1 MSVFLQLCTRSQTRL
16 GAAHAAPPDVRFG
29 RPGLRSLGTGWRSAL
44 LARLASDAG
53 RAAWAAPRGVQ
64 IDRVAPAGPPNRGA
78 FTLVEL
84 LVVIGILG
92 VLAALITPA
101 VFQARVSARNAA
113 IKAEI
118 DMLHMAIMN
127 YKNEYGSFPPA
138 NGVIVKTGVNVGTD
152 PVSRHLKRLFPRISS
167 LSNAAVQA
175 QCLPFLNNATSNPYV
190 FTGADGITPDAAI
203 VAWLFGFNENIQSP
217 VLSAATVVS
226 NNSSPPRI
234 TVTGTPQTR
243 KLLYDFDR
251 ARITTTFSYHPP
263 GKPNSPF
270 IYIDNQNYGTPF
282 GFYQSIPG
290 FNADTFQILCA
301 GLDGEWS
308 EDRNANGVLD
318 PGEDRNGNGEIDFGE
333 DDLSNFWKGTRQ
345 DYLDSLE

>member
-1 MSVFLQLCTRSQTRL
+1 MSVFLRLCTRRQTRL
-16 GAAHAAPPDVRFG
+16 GAAHAAPPDVRSG
-29 RPGLRSLGTGWRSAL
+29 HRALRSLDTGWRSAI

-127 YKNEYGSFPPA
+127 YKNEHGSFPPSKA
-138 NGVIVKTGVNVGTD
+138 PVSGSLNPATPTD
-152 PVSRHLKRLFPRISS
+152 PATRHLRRVFPRISS
-167 LSNAAVQA
+167 AADATRQV
-175 QCLPFLNNATSNPYV
+175 QCLPYLNYGAGN
-190 FTGADGITPDAAI
+190 FTGASSITPYTAL
-203 VAWLFGFNENIQSP
+203 VAWLWGFNANPTAP
-217 VLSAATVVS
+217 VLPAGNFVSDGAT
-226 NNSSPPRI
+226 PPTI
-234 TVTGTPQTR
+234 TVSGTPPAR
-243 KLLYDFDR
+243 KPLYDFDR
-251 ARITTTFSYHPP
+251 SRITPSFNYCPA
-263 GKPNSPF
+263 GKPNSPY
-270 IYIDNQNYGTPF
+270 IYIDNSNYGTVF
-282 GFYQSIPG
+282 GDYKSVVG
-290 FNADTFQILCA
+290 FNPDTFQILCA
-301 GLDGEWS
+301 GLDGVWS
-308 EDRNANGVLD
+308 EDANLNGVLD
-318 PGEDRNGNGEIDFGE
+318 AGEDLNSNGVLDLSE